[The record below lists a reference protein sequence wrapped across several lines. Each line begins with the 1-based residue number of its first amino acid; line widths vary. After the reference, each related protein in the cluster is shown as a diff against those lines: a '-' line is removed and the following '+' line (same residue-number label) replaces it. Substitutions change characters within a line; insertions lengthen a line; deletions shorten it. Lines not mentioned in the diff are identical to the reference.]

1 MCNASASQ
9 VINTLA
15 IHTLN
20 QLNLTESPHHYL
32 TYFLLLHRFRIKPAR
47 VRLPS
52 KNKFIADVLCFWH
65 CKQLSIFRL
74 NSTAKNCSSHHY
86 RVKLYIDHLC
96 LKLSHQDVPSK
107 PSFNSQIHY
116 VAIAS
121 EALLSVTHH
130 AILNLMHERGGVN
143 GTSILD
149 DLLPLVDA
157 LSSSTI
163 EYCRISLSE
172 SVSLSPVKL
181 KQLRSYPLLK
191 PDPSKEVSRIGNYTQ
206 SPCYSRT
213 NTTFACMQ
221 LSRLI

>member
-1 MCNASASQ
+1 M
-9 VINTLA
+9 
-15 IHTLN
+15 
-20 QLNLTESPHHYL
+20 
-32 TYFLLLHRFRIKPAR
+32 
-47 VRLPS
+47 
-52 KNKFIADVLCFWH
+52 
-65 CKQLSIFRL
+65 
-74 NSTAKNCSSHHY
+74 
-86 RVKLYIDHLC
+86 
-96 LKLSHQDVPSK
+96 PSK

-191 PDPSKEVSRIGNYTQ
+191 PDPSKEVSRIRNCTL

-213 NTTFACMQ
+213 NTSFPCMQ
-221 LSRLI
+221 LSRLIWLSMFLVLAIFSAQRAWHPHFKITINNHLCKTQKSGKAPISVLKKIGLVALKLSTNFTVFLNFSSLKVNTAGSIVPIPSFK

>member
-1 MCNASASQ
+1 M
-9 VINTLA
+9 
-15 IHTLN
+15 
-20 QLNLTESPHHYL
+20 
-32 TYFLLLHRFRIKPAR
+32 
-47 VRLPS
+47 
-52 KNKFIADVLCFWH
+52 
-65 CKQLSIFRL
+65 
-74 NSTAKNCSSHHY
+74 
-86 RVKLYIDHLC
+86 
-96 LKLSHQDVPSK
+96 PSK

-191 PDPSKEVSRIGNYTQ
+191 PDPSKEVSRIRNYTL

-221 LSRLI
+221 LSRLIWLSMFLVLAIFSDQRAWHPHFKITINNHLCKTQKSGKDPISVLKKSGW